1 MFIIKPCDSMYNNC
15 KVSIKS
21 INKSF
26 AAGRLGGGARAC
38 VSAAWQLPEEEFVSS
53 LRKIY
58 IASDEV

>member
-38 VSAAWQLPEEEFVSS
+38 VSMATT
-53 LRKIY
+53 
-58 IASDEV
+58 